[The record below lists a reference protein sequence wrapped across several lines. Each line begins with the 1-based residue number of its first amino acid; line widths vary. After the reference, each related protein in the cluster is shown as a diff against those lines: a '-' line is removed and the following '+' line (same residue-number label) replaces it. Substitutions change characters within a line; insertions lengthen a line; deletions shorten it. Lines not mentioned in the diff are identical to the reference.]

1 MLIFYVGGTKCFGC
15 NGDGKMLIPKDLAG
29 PNASARR
36 SSGPRR
42 CKVCKGVGMVLC
54 SKCKGS
60 GFIQPSQLDSKEGKL
75 EKNLRRVRTNRKRM
89 LNFAELVWDLE
100 VRDGFC
106 TPSGL
111 FAGALPCKPD
121 MEVMDVPAGQLS
133 PY

>member
-60 GFIQPSQLDSKEGKL
+60 GFIQPSQLDSKE
-75 EKNLRRVRTNRKRM
+75 VQT
-89 LNFAELVWDLE
+89 
-100 VRDGFC
+100 
-106 TPSGL
+106 
-111 FAGALPCKPD
+111 
-121 MEVMDVPAGQLS
+121 GQG
-133 PY
+133 PEE